1 MKNCGVSS
9 PYGLEKY
16 RGGVLT
22 LMALEIL
29 EAGLLTLLKNLG
41 GARPFENFMGSDPL
55 KNLEGLCP
63 YGSLKI

>member
-1 MKNCGVSS
+1 MVVSS

-22 LMALEIL
+22 LMALENL

>member
-1 MKNCGVSS
+1 MKIVGS
-9 PYGLEKY
+9 LTLMALKKY

-22 LMALEIL
+22 LMALENL

-41 GARPFENFMGSDPL
+41 GARPFENFIDPL